1 MTNEPS
7 RELETLR
14 QVSERLETERAEF
27 EAASKQLVEARRR
40 KIALESLGPGL
51 YYRRAKSAQWQNTKE
66 LWRIL
71 LPMLRAALALK
82 LRGRKPDPNLL
93 SSFYDRST
101 EIEVE
106 MYFKDCEMMILTAEQ
121 RGLHVAPDWV
131 DSGAGGLLTPE
142 GRVLL
147 KRAIRADRR
156 NNLEWWIKMITPIL
170 AAATGLL
177 GVLIGLIAV
186 LRK

>member
-14 QVSERLETERAEF
+14 QVSERLETERAEC

-106 MYFKDCEMMILTAEQ
+106 NVFQRLRDDDLDGRAEESACCRRLGGFRRWWTPHA
-121 RGLHVAPDWV
+121 RGA
-131 DSGAGGLLTPE
+131 STPE
-142 GRVLL
+142 TS
-147 KRAIRADRR
+147 D
-156 NNLEWWIKMITPIL
+156 
-170 AAATGLL
+170 
-177 GVLIGLIAV
+177 
-186 LRK
+186 